1 MSASF
6 GGSHLNNL
14 YDVVERQSKFVKI
27 VQPSFL
33 AYFNLNFNFFFFF
46 YIYFLQKSAIHCCF
60 QVKKNVMQT
69 VPDMTPTE
77 NLTRC

>member
-27 VQPSFL
+27 VQPSFV
-33 AYFNLNFNFFFFF
+33 AYFDLNFNV
-46 YIYFLQKSAIHCCF
+46 L
-60 QVKKNVMQT
+60 
-69 VPDMTPTE
+69 D
-77 NLTRC
+77 